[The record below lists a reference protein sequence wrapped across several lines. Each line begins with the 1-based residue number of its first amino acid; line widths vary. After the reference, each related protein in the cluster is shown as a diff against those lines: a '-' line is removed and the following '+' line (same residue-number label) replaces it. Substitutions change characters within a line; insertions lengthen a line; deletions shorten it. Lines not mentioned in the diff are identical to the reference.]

1 MRRLPEVAMP
11 RVFLALT
18 LPSEIRSALTVL
30 QFLLPL
36 PRRVEP
42 ETFHLTLAFLGE
54 VPGALLHDVHD
65 ALEGVRSPA
74 FALTLQG
81 VGLFGGAKPRA
92 AWAGVAP
99 CAALDRLQAKV
110 EFAARRAGA
119 PPEARR
125 FVPHVTLGRFAPP
138 PPDEAMRLER
148 AVAGQAGFAAGPFAV
163 TEFLLMESHL
173 SAKGSRYD
181 DLARYPLGA

>member
-1 MRRLPEVAMP
+1 MP

-18 LPSEIRSALTVL
+18 LPPEVRSALAVV

-65 ALEGVRSPA
+65 ALEAVRSPA
-74 FALTLQG
+74 FALTLRG
-81 VGLFGGAKPRA
+81 AGLFGGARPRA
-92 AWAGVAP
+92 AWVGVAP

-110 EFAARRAGA
+110 AFAAHRAGA
-119 PPEARR
+119 PPEARK

-138 PPDEAMRLER
+138 APDEVMRLER
-148 AVAGQAGFAAGPFAV
+148 AVAGQAGFVAGPFAV
-163 TEFLLMESHL
+163 TEFALMESHV
-173 SAKGSRYD
+173 SARGSRYD
-181 DLARYPLGA
+181 ALARYPLEG

>member
-1 MRRLPEVAMP
+1 
-11 RVFLALT
+11 
-18 LPSEIRSALTVL
+18 
-30 QFLLPL
+30 
-36 PRRVEP
+36 VEP
-42 ETFHLTLAFLGE
+42 ETFHLTLAFLDE
-54 VPGALLHDVHD
+54 VPGARLYDVHD
-65 ALEGVRSPA
+65 ALECVRSPA
-74 FALTLQG
+74 FDLTLQG

-92 AWAGVAP
+92 AWAGVVP
-99 CAALDRLQAKV
+99 CASLDRLQAKV

-163 TEFLLMESHL
+163 TEFVLMESHM

-181 DLARYPLGA
+181 DLARYPLGP